1 MSVFVAS
8 APGSPLS
15 AVQMKGSCAL
25 SPGERERTGSWT
37 QPTLAST
44 SRRTVAWRMCLS
56 VAERLAGGYERPDPT
71 GLQPG
76 DNSAVENTVCRSQIG
91 LGRPWGSVYAHHPFP
106 LRRDAHSAR
115 DRSVRLDQRN
125 ACTSR
130 I

>member
-25 SPGERERTGSWT
+25 SPGERERTRSWT

-44 SRRTVAWRMCLS
+44 SRRTVAWRMCPS
-56 VAERLAGGYERPDPT
+56 IAERLAGRCERPDLA
-71 GLQPG
+71 GLQAG
-76 DNSAVENTVCRSQIG
+76 ALVVENTAVVRKSH
-91 LGRPWGSVYAHHPFP
+91 GRAVGSAHAHYTFP

-115 DRSVRLDQRN
+115 DRAV
-125 ACTSR
+125 
-130 I
+130 

>member
-56 VAERLAGGYERPDPT
+56 VAERLAGGDERPDPT
-71 GLQPG
+71 GLHAG
-76 DNSAVENTVCRSQIG
+76 DQSAVENTEGPHQNGSGKSEG
-91 LGRPWGSVYAHHPFP
+91 LVYEPHPF
-106 LRRDAHSAR
+106 
-115 DRSVRLDQRN
+115 
-125 ACTSR
+125 
-130 I
+130 